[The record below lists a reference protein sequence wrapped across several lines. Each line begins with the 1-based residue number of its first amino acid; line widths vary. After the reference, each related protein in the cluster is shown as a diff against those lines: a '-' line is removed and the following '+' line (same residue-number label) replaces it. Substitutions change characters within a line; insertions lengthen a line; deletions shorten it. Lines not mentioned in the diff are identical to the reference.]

1 MGWHIDSSQKLG
13 IRNYTSDVLMKW
25 HRYWIKDMEFSTN
38 LLKQFVE
45 DLNED
50 FDSIKT
56 ALDPE
61 NSPRNSQNN
70 YRDNINH
77 ALSIM
82 QVFNTVLSCIK
93 RQPHEGKTTLDEE
106 STYWFDTVMRGLLI
120 VTGNSAEKKPDYE
133 TETYHDVA
141 EEFEEDLLL
150 TGLQSTLLLI
160 EMAPNVHLTTENDQC
175 VMTMYVAKHVELS
188 KLLHDILHNFVNF
201 SNQGQVCILQ
211 YCFQMQS
218 FATESG
224 SQEQN
229 LEEKIVQQIV
239 SSGIVLNAIFSGS
252 AKVSFKQ
259 Y

>member
-1 MGWHIDSSQKLG
+1 
-13 IRNYTSDVLMKW
+13 MKW

-56 ALDPE
+56 ALVPE
-61 NSPRNSQNN
+61 NSPRHSQNN

-120 VTGNSAEKKPDYE
+120 VTGNSAEKKPDDE

-175 VMTMYVAKHVELS
+175 VMTMYK
-188 KLLHDILHNFVNF
+188 
-201 SNQGQVCILQ
+201 SNIGTPPI
-211 YCFQMQS
+211 
-218 FATESG
+218 
-224 SQEQN
+224 
-229 LEEKIVQQIV
+229 
-239 SSGIVLNAIFSGS
+239 
-252 AKVSFKQ
+252 
-259 Y
+259 